1 MLGEPI
7 DEEDDDQE
15 QRREERDEGWD
26 GEEMKREQGR
36 RRHDEEPDNL
46 PAVRGKVS
54 QKSLERVSEEDDP
67 GDSKGE

>member
-1 MLGEPI
+1 
-7 DEEDDDQE
+7 
-15 QRREERDEGWD
+15 
-26 GEEMKREQGR
+26 MKREQGR